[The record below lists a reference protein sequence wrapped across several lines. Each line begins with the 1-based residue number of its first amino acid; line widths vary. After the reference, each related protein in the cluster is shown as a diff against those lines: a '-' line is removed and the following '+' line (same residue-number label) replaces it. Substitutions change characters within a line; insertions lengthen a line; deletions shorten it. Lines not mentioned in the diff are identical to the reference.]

1 MKKCL
6 SGSKIKIIAATTMLT
21 DHMAII
27 LNRYGCIPAVLYD
40 VMRAVGRLA
49 FPLFTFLMVEGF
61 MHTKSVRKYII
72 RLAAFAIISEI
83 PFDMLNYGRIWNA
96 GHNNILL
103 TFVISVCVLWAVSR
117 FIRMGKKGTM
127 LMFPVT
133 AIGMAAAF
141 FMKTDYS
148 WRGVLL
154 SVVFYVMHD
163 YKAEKYITAALV
175 LVMSGSLLSFAALLS
190 LVIIDMYDGKRGK
203 LPKYVMYAF
212 YPLHL
217 LVLGLVGMPA

>member
-1 MKKCL
+1 
-6 SGSKIKIIAATTMLT
+6 
-21 DHMAII
+21 
-27 LNRYGCIPAVLYD
+27 
-40 VMRAVGRLA
+40 
-49 FPLFTFLMVEGF
+49 
-61 MHTKSVRKYII
+61 MHTQSVREYTI
-72 RLAAFAIISEI
+72 RRAAFAIISEI

-117 FIRMGKKGTM
+117 FIRMGKKGTI